1 MNKVQAPVAAVAGP
15 GASMSVA
22 RPVLLVVDDE
32 PGMIRL
38 IERFASRLGFDVVT
52 SGGGREA
59 LARLETDKA
68 DVALVDLRLPD
79 VDGLEVLREI
89 RAAAPRCQAILM
101 TGFAGIET
109 AIEAIK
115 LGAMDYLSKPLDM
128 ARLEQ
133 LLARVR
139 DDIDHRRALFSAES
153 DMAKHLAFCGMIGR
167 SGVMQELFDNIR
179 RFAPH
184 FRTALI
190 TGETGTGKELAA
202 RALHTVG
209 PRASRRFV
217 SINCSAVVESLFES
231 EVFGHVRGAFTGA
244 TNTKPGL
251 FELADGGMLFLDE
264 IGELPPPAQAKLLR
278 VIETGEIQRVG
289 AVDTRRVDVRI
300 VAATNRDLRA
310 EAAAGRFRS
319 DLFYR
324 LNIVELRLPP
334 LRERR
339 EDIPYLVAAFVREC
353 SIQFGKPIL
362 GPAPAAERLLLT
374 DPWAGNVRELR
385 NVIERACM
393 LSDGRFFTEREIQ
406 ACLSPGAAPELTRGV
421 APERAGETGNGDGL
435 RLAVAEREHISR
447 VLRDAGGNKKAA
459 AQLLGVSRR
468 ALYRKMDRLGLR

>member
-1 MNKVQAPVAAVAGP
+1 
-15 GASMSVA
+15 MSA
-22 RPVLLVVDDE
+22 ERPVLLVVDDE

-38 IERFASRLGFDVVT
+38 IERFVGPLGFDVVT

-59 LARLETDKA
+59 LARLETAKA
-68 DVALVDLRLPD
+68 DVALVDLRMPD
-79 VDGLEVLREI
+79 IDGLEVLREI
-89 RAAAPRCQAILM
+89 REAAPRCQAILM
-101 TGFAGIET
+101 TGFGGIET

-115 LGAMDYLSKPLDM
+115 LGALDYLSKPLDM

-139 DDIDHRRALFSAES
+139 DDIDQRRALLAAES

-184 FRTALI
+184 VRPALI

-202 RALHTVG
+202 RALHAVG

-217 SINCSAVVESLFES
+217 AINCSAVVESLFES
-231 EVFGHVRGAFTGA
+231 ELFGHVRGAFTGA

-251 FELADGGMLFLDE
+251 FEMADGGMLFLDE
-264 IGELPPPAQAKLLR
+264 IGELPIPAQAKLLR
-278 VIETGEIQRVG
+278 VIETGDVQRVG
-289 AVDTRRVDVRI
+289 AVDTRHVDVRI

-324 LNIVELRLPP
+324 LNIVELHLPP
-334 LRERR
+334 LRERH

-362 GPAPAAERLLLT
+362 GPSPAAEHMLLT
-374 DPWAGNVRELR
+374 APWVGNVRELR
-385 NVIERACM
+385 NVIERACL
-393 LSDGRFFTEREIQ
+393 LSDGRFFTEREIR
-406 ACLSPGAAPELTRGV
+406 ACLAPDSALEPIRAAVPEPP
-421 APERAGETGNGDGL
+421 AAASGDDRQQL
-435 RLAVAEREHISR
+435 VVAEREHISR